1 VWSFL
6 GFSLKIAGIKRKVLS
21 MLDVKQTRSNTSNHG
36 TSTLL
41 VSDKSK
47 AWLTGMLD
55 KMMTHLDE
63 SSGTI
68 RHSEPEKLIVSL
80 EDSFSAKRWDEDTI
94 HHLMLQLPKLKQVH
108 FMGHGNPFLVLNN
121 FPKLLKIFHEH
132 YGVECHVEIAPSTLS
147 LNSQEI
153 LDSPIASLSI
163 SMESHSPSDFHML
176 TGQAASLFL
185 QYQDALYRFL
195 TKRLH
200 HIHSQKQTNGLEA
213 SLQVWVQFNVNQ
225 FNYKLIPNMLR
236 TAEQWGVQ
244 GVHLVN
250 HASLEELPFV
260 DEEAVKTFK
269 MPLYQEDAE
278 TVRFIKR
285 IKPEDYRVAFEL
297 PTLLQLQDNKLAN
310 RYCDAAYSTVSMDT
324 AFNTSPCP
332 KWALLEAGSR
342 KIWQGDFWNA
352 PHFQYV
358 RAVHHHATMAGRASA
373 SAQQIPVPD
382 ACVNCSMNCSPAQKQ
397 ATHNTHLL

>member
-1 VWSFL
+1 MLNAIPST
-6 GFSLKIAGIKRKVLS
+6 KIHNASAPTPSPAEKP
-21 MLDVKQTRSNTSNHG
+21 
-36 TSTLL
+36 
-41 VSDKSK
+41 K
-47 AWLTGMLD
+47 AWLSNMLT
-55 KMMTHLDE
+55 KMMTQLDE
-63 SSGTI
+63 NSGTL
-68 RHSEPEKLIVSL
+68 RHSEPERLIVSL

-94 HHLMLQLPKLKQVH
+94 HHLMLQLPKLKQVT
-108 FMGHGNPFLVLNN
+108 FMGHGNPFLVWNN
-121 FPKLLKIFHEH
+121 FTQLLNIFHEH

-147 LNSQEI
+147 MYSNAI
-153 LDSPIASLSI
+153 LESPIARLSVL
-163 SMESHSPSDFHML
+163 MESHSPSNFHML

-185 QYQDALYRFL
+185 QHQDALYRFL

-200 HIHSQKQTNGLEA
+200 YIQLQKQATGRKAPLH
-213 SLQVWVQFNVNQ
+213 VWVNFNVNQ

-250 HASLEELPFV
+250 HASLEELAFV

-278 TVRFIKR
+278 TVAFLSR
-285 IKPEDYRVAFEL
+285 IQPEDYRVAFEL
-297 PTLLQLQDNKLAN
+297 PTLLELQHNKPAH
-310 RYCDAAYSTVSMDT
+310 RYCEAAYSSVTMDT

-332 KWALLEAGSR
+332 KWALLDAGSR

-352 PHFQYV
+352 SHFQYA

-373 SAQQIPVPD
+373 SLQRIPVPD
-382 ACVNCSMNCSPAQKQ
+382 ACIHCTMNCSPAQKQ